1 MILIRIKRTQDFTA
15 LARRLQGASRELRS
29 ELYKAINRATKG
41 LKRDVRESAT
51 RRLPRSGGL
60 NTRVAKSKIVTKRRM
75 TGKNAGV
82 RIVGSSGYDI
92 GSINRGRVRHLTYG
106 HRPWSDQAVTP
117 GFWTE
122 PLVAGAPPVRR
133 EIDEAMNR
141 IAKQIER
148 G

>member
-1 MILIRIKRTQDFTA
+1 MIQIKIRRTQDFTN

-29 ELYKAINRATKG
+29 ELYRGINRATKP
-41 LKRDVRESAT
+41 LKQDVRDSA
-51 RRLPRSGGL
+51 RDRLPRKGGL
-60 NTRVAKSKIVTKRRM
+60 NKRVERSKIVTKRRM

-106 HRPWSDQAVTP
+106 HLPWSDQAVKP

-122 PLVAGAPPVRR
+122 PLVAGAPTVRK
-133 EIDEAMNR
+133 EIDRVMDD
-141 IAKQIER
+141 IGKKISR